1 MQGFVKTVKG
11 RGTGDNR
18 DSRFSEFE
26 REQIDDGWY
35 QEEALPAFR
44 TEVSIEAPRSII
56 TRNDSPDLPF
66 TQSINAYRGCEHGCI
81 YCFARP
87 SHAYLGL
94 SPGLDFESKLTAKPD
109 AAALL
114 RKELM
119 AKSYE
124 CSPISLGA
132 NTDPYQPIERQYQI
146 TREILTVLE
155 NFKHPST
162 IVTKSA
168 LIERDIDIL
177 SRLAADNLVKVNIS
191 ITTLDKSLARKLEPR
206 ASSPQR
212 RLQTISTLRR
222 AGIPVSVLIAPVIPV
237 LTDTELEQI
246 IAACAEAGAS
256 SVGFI
261 LLRLPR
267 EVSDLFENWLHDHYP
282 DKAEHVMNRIRDSRG
297 GKTNDPRFGHRLQG
311 QGFYADM
318 INQRFQRAIKK
329 HGLNQRSTPLNRDLF
344 RPHPQQMD
352 LF

>member
-1 MQGFVKTVKG
+1 MQDFVKTAKG
-11 RGTGDNR
+11 RGTLDNR
-18 DSRFSEFE
+18 DTRFSEFE
-26 REQIDDGWY
+26 RLPIDDGWF
-35 QEEALPAFR
+35 QPDELPPFR
-44 TEVSIEAPRSII
+44 TVVSIEAPRTII
-56 TRNDSPDLPF
+56 SRNTSPDLPF
-66 TQSINAYRGCEHGCI
+66 SQSINAYRGCEHGCI

-94 SPGLDFESKLTAKPD
+94 SPGLDFETRLTAKPD

-114 RKELM
+114 HKELM
-119 AKSYE
+119 APSYE

-146 TREILTVLE
+146 TRDILEVLE
-155 NFKHPST
+155 RFKHPCT

-168 LIERDIDIL
+168 LVERDIDIL
-177 SRLAADNLVKVNIS
+177 TRLAADNLVKVNIS
-191 ITTLDKSLARKLEPR
+191 ITTLDKNLARKLEPR

-212 RLQTISTLRR
+212 RLQAIAALRQ

-246 IAACAEAGAS
+246 IEACAVAGAQS
-256 SVGFI
+256 AGFI

-282 DKAEHVMNRIRDSRG
+282 EKAQHVMNRIRDSRG

-318 INQRFQRAIKK
+318 INQRFKRAISKQ
-329 HGLNQRSTPLNRDLF
+329 GLNQRSTPLNRDLF
-344 RPHPQQMD
+344 RPHSQQMD